1 MNFSPQLRTPGPTPI
16 PERVQR
22 AMAAPMINHRGPE
35 FKALLAE
42 VVSGLQWAFQTSND
56 ILVFPASG
64 TGGMESAAA
73 NLLSANERVLVPM
86 VGAFG
91 ERFADLAQAF
101 GAQVVRYTVPWG
113 EAADPDDIDE
123 ILAKE
128 PEIRSVLVTHNETS
142 TGVTNPLRAIAEVVK
157 RHGRLLVVDG
167 VSSIGSIDLPVDA
180 WGVDVA
186 ITASQKG
193 WMAPPGL
200 TMVSVSKSAWE
211 RQAHATCPRFY
222 FDWERAR
229 KMQAQGAT
237 FTTPAIGILFGMRE
251 ALQMMRHEGLPGIF
265 RRHLRL
271 AAAFRAAVGAMG
283 LRLLAQPDV
292 VSPTVTA
299 VYLPDALQDDA
310 GKDLLR
316 TWREK
321 YGLVV
326 AGGQG
331 HLTGKIFRIGHL
343 GAVSDQDVVD
353 TVSALEAGLRDHGH
367 RLDPGAALTA
377 AERVLRASET
387 TLVA

>member
-1 MNFSPQLRTPGPTPI
+1 
-16 PERVQR
+16 
-22 AMAAPMINHRGPE
+22 MINHRGPE

-73 NLLSANERVLVPM
+73 NLLSANERVLVPV

-101 GAQVVRYTVPWG
+101 GAQVVRYAVPWG

-123 ILAKE
+123 ILGKE
-128 PEIRSVLVTHNETS
+128 PEIRTVLVTHNETS

-157 RHGRLLVVDG
+157 RHARLLVVDG

-200 TMVSVSKSAWE
+200 TMVSVSKPAWE
-211 RQAHATCPRFY
+211 RQAHATSPHFY

-237 FTTPAIGILFGMRE
+237 FTTPAIGIMFGMRE
-251 ALQMMRHEGLPGIF
+251 ALQMMRQEGLPAIF

-271 AAAFRAAVGAMG
+271 AAAFRAAAGAMG
-283 LRLLAQPDV
+283 LRLLAQPDF

-299 VYLPDALQDDA
+299 VYLPDALQGDA

-316 TWREK
+316 NWREK

-353 TVSALEAGLRDHGH
+353 TASALEAGLRDHGH
-367 RLDPGAALTA
+367 RLDPGAAVKA
-377 AERVLRASET
+377 AERVLRAPET

>member
-35 FKALLAE
+35 FKVLLAE

-73 NLLSANERVLVPM
+73 NLLSANDRVLVPV

-128 PEIRSVLVTHNETS
+128 PEIRTVLVTHNETS

-200 TMVSVSKSAWE
+200 TMLSVSRAAWE
-211 RQAHATCPRFY
+211 RQAHATSPRFY

-237 FTTPAIGILFGMRE
+237 FTTPAIGIMFGVRE
-251 ALQMMRHEGLPGIF
+251 ALQMMRQEGLPAIF

-271 AAAFRAAVGAMG
+271 ASAFRAAVGALR

-292 VSPTVTA
+292 CSPTVTA
-299 VYLPDALQDDA
+299 VYLPDALQGDP

-316 TWREK
+316 TWRER

-353 TVSALEAGLRDHGH
+353 TASALEAGLRDHGH
-367 RLDPGAALTA
+367 RFDTGAAVAA
-377 AERVLRASET
+377 AERVLRAPET